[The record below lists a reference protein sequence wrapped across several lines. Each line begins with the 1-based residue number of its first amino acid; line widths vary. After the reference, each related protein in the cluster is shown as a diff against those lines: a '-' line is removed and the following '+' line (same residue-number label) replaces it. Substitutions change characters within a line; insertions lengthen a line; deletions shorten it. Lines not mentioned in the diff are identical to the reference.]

1 MRVTVSESLKESFDS
16 RLNNRR
22 LIMRDNIYVFL
33 DFEFNCPEQRGVNK
47 REIISMAAVFRYSDG
62 SPLTSFYSVVKPSR
76 SAKISARTK
85 RLTGI
90 TQGQINRSQSF
101 DKVSEQ
107 FLELVECFSPSEFF
121 VWGSADSVEV
131 QKSARYSHADK
142 RIDAI
147 SRKFHDLQ
155 VDVMEELKLPN
166 PYNLERAADIYG
178 IDFTHTFSA
187 IADAECLAEIYF
199 AYKRGIYDD
208 EKLRIYRK
216 FYEYR
221 DIVGKY
227 KLIMNNIKTSEYRI
241 ENLRKNAEELSDD
254 IDAVRRINGKIED
267 TQKYISSQKSI
278 ADSLSPKVKEAEKFL
293 SENGSL
299 F

>member
-1 MRVTVSESLKESFDS
+1 
-16 RLNNRR
+16 
-22 LIMRDNIYVFL
+22 MRDNIYVFL
-33 DFEFNCPEQRGVNK
+33 DFEFNCPEQKGVNK

-76 SAKISARTK
+76 SSKISARAK

-90 TQGQINRSQSF
+90 TQNQINKSQSF

-107 FLELVECFSPSEFF
+107 FLQLVECFSPSEYF

-142 RIDAI
+142 RMNEI
-147 SRKFHDLQ
+147 SKKFHDLQ
-155 VDVMEELKLPN
+155 VDVMEELKLDN
-166 PYNLERAADIYG
+166 PYNLERVADIYG

-199 AYKRGIYDD
+199 AYKRGFYDE
-208 EKLRIYRK
+208 EKLESYKK

-221 DIVGKY
+221 SIIGRY
-227 KLIMNNIKTSEYRI
+227 KLTVNNIKTSKIKLSNLQSCLDELEKDSDEYERQS
-241 ENLRKNAEELSDD
+241 L
-254 IDAVRRINGKIED
+254 KISE
-267 TQKYISSQKSI
+267 TVKYISQQQI
-278 ADSLSPKVKEAEKFL
+278 NADKMKPKVDEAEIFFA
-293 SENGSL
+293 ENDFSL
-299 F
+299 